1 MLYLTQGRMDLANK
15 AFKEGQ
21 NQDPA
26 YIQAWIGQALLAEAS
41 GMDNEAIDLFRHCN
55 FLGMALES
63 SIGFGHWICKTLREM
78 AAGNG
83 NEADDD
89 DNDNNVNNER
99 EQWRKKHTVYCVNKM
114 YGVTVASD
122 CLLHYVNRVPD
133 DTCALNMLGNY

>member
-1 MLYLTQGRMDLANK
+1 MLYLTQGRMDLSNK

-26 YIQAWIGQALLAEAS
+26 YIQAWIGQALIAEAS

-55 FLGMALES
+55 FLGMAFES

-78 AAGNG
+78 AGATGNG
-83 NEADDD
+83 SEDDK
-89 DNDNNVNNER
+89 NVNNEK
-99 EQWRKKHTVYCVNKM
+99 WRKKHTIYCVNNM
-114 YGVTVASD
+114 FGVTVASD

-133 DTCALNMLGNY
+133 DTCALNMLGNYN

>member
-1 MLYLTQGRMDLANK
+1 M
-15 AFKEGQ
+15 
-21 NQDPA
+21 
-26 YIQAWIGQALLAEAS
+26 LAEAS